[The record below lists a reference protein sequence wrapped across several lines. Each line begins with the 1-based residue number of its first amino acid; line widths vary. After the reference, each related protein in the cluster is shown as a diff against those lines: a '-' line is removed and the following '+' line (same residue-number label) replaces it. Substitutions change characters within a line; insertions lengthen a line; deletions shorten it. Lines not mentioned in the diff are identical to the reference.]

1 MNHGIKTHAI
11 VESIDR
17 YNKRIKIFDP
27 NLDYIIF
34 EKMKLSTLSE
44 KHEIDDKIDSFF
56 YEIEDNEINNFILE
70 VKKNNKYGT
79 YYNVYFPNDCLET
92 FNLIKEN
99 DLIFIKMGLL
109 NDNEN
114 LFEMHGIEIFNIN
127 NKKEWMHRF
136 VLSWKHFNID
146 IRK

>member
-17 YNKRIKIFDP
+17 YNKRIKIFSP

-79 YYNVYFPNDCLET
+79 YYNVYFHYDCLET

-136 VLSWKHFNID
+136 VFSWKHFNID